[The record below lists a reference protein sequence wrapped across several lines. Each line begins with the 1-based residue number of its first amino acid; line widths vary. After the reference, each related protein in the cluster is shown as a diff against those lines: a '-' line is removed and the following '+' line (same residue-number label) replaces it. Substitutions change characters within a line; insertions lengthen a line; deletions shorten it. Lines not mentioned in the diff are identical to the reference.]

1 MSGKKR
7 VFSINNIEEAA
18 VEFFNHLLQ
27 EKPQIPFFVPL
38 ILIAWAIER
47 WVFSFS
53 TWVPLA
59 LAVWYGMYQRKLLV
73 EDLDKKWKRII
84 LNVSPITP
92 LEHCEWL
99 NKLLTEIWSSYFNPK
114 LSIRLSAIVEKR
126 LKLRKPRLLER
137 VELQEFSLGSC
148 PPSLALQGMRWSTVG
163 DQRFMQLGFDW
174 DTNEMS
180 ILLLAKLAKPLI
192 GTARIVINSLHI
204 KGDLLIS
211 PILDGKALLY
221 SFVST
226 PEVRIGIAF
235 GSGGSQSLPATE
247 WPGVS
252 SWLEKL
258 FADTL
263 VKTMVEPRRR
273 CFTLP
278 AVDLR
283 KKAVG
288 GIIYIRVISANKLS
302 RSCFKASRRQQ
313 NGTTNGYSEDNFDD
327 KDLQTF
333 VEVEVEELNRRTDV
347 RLGSTP
353 RWDAP
358 FNMVLHD
365 NTGNL
370 RFNLYESRPNSV
382 KCDYLASCE
391 IKLRHVEDDST
402 IMWAIG
408 PDSGVIAKQ
417 AQFCGDEIEMVV
429 PFEGGQLWREWRIE
443 FHIDSLS
450 CVMLLTALAFCYTLL
465 LKVSIVVKE
474 WQFSDGSHSLN
485 NLRTSSQQSLNGSS
499 NLQLRTGRKL
509 NITVVEG
516 KDLAAK
522 DKAGKFDPYIKLQY
536 GKVVQKTRTSH
547 TPNPVWNQTFEFDE
561 IGGGEYLKVKGFSEE
576 IFGDENIGSAQVNL
590 EGLAEGSVRDVWIP
604 LERVRSGELRLK
616 IEAVRVDDQEGSRG
630 SGSGNGW
637 IELILIEGRDLVAAD
652 LRGTSDPYVRVIY
665 KTLNPQWNQTLEFP
679 DDGSPLILYVK
690 DHNALLPTSS
700 IGECV
705 VDYQMLPPNQTAD
718 KWIPLQGVKRG
729 EIHIKIT
736 RKVPEMQKRQSLD
749 SEPSLSKLHEIPSQI
764 KQMMIKF
771 RSLIED
777 GNLEGLSTTLSE
789 LETLEDTQEGYIV
802 QLETEQMLLLSK
814 IKELGQ
820 EIINSSPSLSRRS
833 SASVN

>member
-1 MSGKKR
+1 MSRNKR
-7 VFSINNIEEAA
+7 VLSVSNIEEGA
-18 VEFFNHLLQ
+18 VKFFNHLLQ
-27 EKPQIPFFVPL
+27 EKPQVPFFIPL

-47 WVFSFS
+47 WVFPFS
-53 TWVPLA
+53 TWVPLI
-59 LAVWYGMYQRKLLV
+59 LAVWATIQYGRYQRKQVV
-73 EDLDKKWKRII
+73 EDLNKKWQRTL
-84 LNVSPITP
+84 LNTSSITP

-99 NKLLTEIWSSYFNPK
+99 NKLLTEIWPNYFNPK
-114 LSIRLSAIVEKR
+114 LSLRLSAIVEKR

-148 PPSLALQGMRWSTVG
+148 PPSLGLQGMRWSTVG
-163 DQRFMQLGFDW
+163 DQRVMQVGFDW

-192 GTARIVINSLHI
+192 GTARIVVNSLHI
-204 KGDLLIS
+204 KGDLLIT

-258 FADTL
+258 FADTM

-273 CFTLP
+273 CFSLP

-288 GIIYIRVISANKLS
+288 GIIYIKVISANKLS
-302 RSCFKASRRQQ
+302 RSCFKAPRRQQ
-313 NGTTNGYSEDNFDD
+313 SGTANVFSEDNFDD

-333 VEVEVEELNRRTDV
+333 VEAEVEELTRRTDV
-347 RLGSTP
+347 RVGSTP

-365 NTGNL
+365 NAGNL
-370 RFNLYESRPNSV
+370 RFNLYESSPGSV

-417 AQFCGDEIEMVV
+417 ALFCGDEIEMVV
-429 PFEGGQLWREWRIE
+429 PFEGANSAE
-443 FHIDSLS
+443 
-450 CVMLLTALAFCYTLL
+450 

-474 WQFSDGSHSLN
+474 WQYSDGSHSLN
-485 NLRTSSQQSLNGSS
+485 NIRASSQQSLNGSS
-499 NLQLRTGRKL
+499 NLQLKTGRKL
-509 NITVVEG
+509 IITVVEG
-516 KDLAAK
+516 RDLATK
-522 DKAGKFDPYIKLQY
+522 DKSGKFDPYVKLQY
-536 GKVVQKTRTSH
+536 GKAIQKTGTAH

-561 IGGGEYLKVKGFSEE
+561 IGDGEYLKVKGFSED
-576 IFGDENIGSAQVNL
+576 IFGDENIGSAHVNL
-590 EGLAEGSVRDVWIP
+590 EGLTDGLARDVWVP
-604 LERVRSGELRLK
+604 LEGVRSGELRLK
-616 IEAVRVDDQEGSRG
+616 IEAYKFEDKEGSRG
-630 SGSGNGW
+630 SALGSGNGW
-637 IELILIEGRDLVAAD
+637 IELVLIEGRDLVAAD
-652 LRGTSDPYVRVIY
+652 LRGTSDPYVRVQYGNLKKRTKVIY
-665 KTLNPQWNQTLEFP
+665 KTLNPRWNQTLEFP
-679 DDGSPLILYVK
+679 DDGSRLELHVK

-700 IGECV
+700 IGDCV
-705 VDYQMLPPNQTAD
+705 VEYQRLPLNQMAD

-729 EIHIKIT
+729 EIHIQIT
-736 RKVPEMQKRQSLD
+736 RKAPEIQRRNSLD
-749 SEPSLSKLHEIPSQI
+749 SEPSLSKLHEIPNQI
-764 KQMMIKF
+764 KQMMIKC
-771 RSLIED
+771 RSMIDD

-789 LETLEDTQEGYIV
+789 LETLEDTQGGYIV

-820 EIINSSPSLSRRS
+820 EIISSSHSLSSRYS
-833 SASVN
+833 SESGN

>member
-1 MSGKKR
+1 MSRKKR
-7 VFSINNIEEAA
+7 VFSIENIEE
-18 VEFFNHLLQ
+18 VSVDFFNYLLQ
-27 EKPQIPFFVPL
+27 EKPKIPFFIPF
-38 ILIAWAIER
+38 ILIALAIEK

-59 LAVWYGMYQRKLLV
+59 LAVWATMQYGRYQRKLLV

-84 LNVSPITP
+84 LNNSPITP

-99 NKLLTEIWSSYFNPK
+99 NKLLTEIWPNYFSPK
-114 LSIRLSAIVEKR
+114 LSSRLKAIVEKR

-148 PPSLALQGMRWSTVG
+148 PPSLALQGMRWSTIG
-163 DQRFMQLGFDW
+163 DQRVMQLGLDW

-180 ILLLAKLAKPLI
+180 ILMLAKLAKPLM
-192 GTARIVINSLHI
+192 GTARIVISALHI
-204 KGDLLIS
+204 KGDLILT

-221 SFVST
+221 SFVSA
-226 PEVRIGIAF
+226 PEVRVGVAF

-258 FADTL
+258 FTDTL

-288 GIIYIRVISANKLS
+288 GIIYVRVISANKLS
-302 RSCFKASRRQQ
+302 WSSFKTSRRQQ
-313 NGTTNGYSEDNFDD
+313 NGTNSCSSSSEDFFDD
-327 KDLQTF
+327 NDLHTF
-333 VEVEVEELNRRTDV
+333 VEVEIEELTRRTDI

-358 FNMVLHD
+358 FNMVMHD
-365 NTGNL
+365 NSGTL
-370 RFNLYESRPNSV
+370 RFNLYECIPNNV
-382 KCDYLASCE
+382 KCDYLGSCE

-402 IMWAIG
+402 IMWAVG
-408 PDSGVIAKQ
+408 LDSGVIAKR
-417 AQFCGDEIEMVV
+417 AQICGDEIEMVV
-429 PFEGGQLWREWRIE
+429 PFEGANCGE
-443 FHIDSLS
+443 
-450 CVMLLTALAFCYTLL
+450 

-474 WQFSDGSHSLN
+474 WQFSDGTHSLN
-485 NLRTSSQQSLNGSS
+485 KLRNNSQQSLNGSS
-499 NLQLRTGRKL
+499 NLQLKTGKKL
-509 NITVVEG
+509 NITVIEG
-516 KDLAAK
+516 KDLAAAK
-522 DKAGKFDPYIKLQY
+522 DKYGKFDPYIKLQY
-536 GKVVQKTRTSH
+536 GKVIQKTKTSH
-547 TPNPVWNQTFEFDE
+547 TPNPVWNQAYEFDE
-561 IGGGEYLKVKGFSEE
+561 IGGGEYLKLKVFTEE
-576 IFGDENIGSAQVNL
+576 LFGDENIGSAQVNL
-590 EGLAEGSVRDVWIP
+590 EGLVDGSVRDVWIP
-604 LERVRSGELRLK
+604 LERVRSGEIRLK
-616 IEAVRVDDQEGSRG
+616 IEAVKADDQEGSMR

-637 IELILIEGRDLVAAD
+637 IELVLIEGRDLVAAD
-652 LRGTSDPYVRVIY
+652 LRGTSDPYVRVHYGNFKKRTKVIY
-665 KTLNPQWNQTLEFP
+665 KTLTPQWNQTLEFP

-690 DHNALLPTSS
+690 DYNALLPTSS

-705 VDYQMLPPNQTAD
+705 VEYQRLPPNQMAD

-729 EIHIKIT
+729 EIHIQIT
-736 RKVPEMQKRQSLD
+736 RKVPEMQRRQSIN
-749 SEPSLSKLHEIPSQI
+749 SEPSLSKLHQIPTQI

-777 GNLEGLSTTLSE
+777 GNLEGLSATLSE
-789 LETLEDTQEGYIV
+789 LETLEDTQEGYV
-802 QLETEQMLLLSK
+802 SQLETDQILLFSK

-820 EIINSSPSLSRRS
+820 EIINSSPSLSRRNS
-833 SASVN
+833 ESAN

>member
-1 MSGKKR
+1 MSRKKR
-7 VFSINNIEEAA
+7 GLLFNIEEVA
-18 VEFFNHLLQ
+18 VDFFFNHLLK
-27 EKPQIPFFVPL
+27 EKPSIPFFIPL
-38 ILIAWAIER
+38 LLVAWAIEK
-47 WVFSFS
+47 WMFSFS
-53 TWVPLA
+53 TWVPILLVMWIA
-59 LAVWYGMYQRKLLV
+59 IQYGRYQRKLLV
-73 EDLDKKWKRII
+73 EDLDKKWQRII
-84 LNVSPITP
+84 LNTSPITP

-99 NKLLTEIWSSYFNPK
+99 NKLLTEIWSSHYNPK

-126 LKLRKPRLLER
+126 LKLRKPRLIER

-148 PPSLALQGMRWSTVG
+148 PPSVGLQGMRWSTIG
-163 DQRFMQLGFDW
+163 DQRVLQLGLDW

-180 ILLLAKLAKPLI
+180 ILMLAKLAKPLI

-204 KGDLLIS
+204 KGDLLFT

-258 FADTL
+258 FTDTL

-288 GIIYIRVISANKLS
+288 GIIYIRVISASKLS
-302 RSCFKASRRQQ
+302 RSCFKGGSRRPQ
-313 NGTTNGYSEDNFDD
+313 NGTTNSFSVDSFDD

-333 VEVEVEELNRRTDV
+333 VEVEVGDLIRRTDV

-370 RFNLYESRPNSV
+370 RFNLYESHPNNI

-391 IKLRHVEDDST
+391 IKMRHVEDDST
-402 IMWAIG
+402 IFWAIG

-417 AQFCGDEIEMVV
+417 AQFCGDEVEMMV
-429 PFEGGQLWREWRIE
+429 PFEGANPGE
-443 FHIDSLS
+443 
-450 CVMLLTALAFCYTLL
+450 

-474 WQFSDGSHSLN
+474 WQYSDGTHSLN
-485 NLRTSSQQSLNGSS
+485 SLRSSSQSSVSGSS
-499 NLQLRTGRKL
+499 NIQLRTGRKL
-509 NITVVEG
+509 NITVMEG

-522 DKAGKFDPYIKLQY
+522 DKSGKFDPYVKLQY
-536 GKVVQKTRTSH
+536 GKTVLKTKTAHGS
-547 TPNPVWNQTFEFDE
+547 NPVWNQTFEFDE
-561 IGGGEYLKVKGFSEE
+561 VSGGDYLKVKGFSEE
-576 IFGDENIGSAQVNL
+576 IFGDENIGSANVNL
-590 EGLAEGSVRDVWIP
+590 EGLVDGTVRDVWIP
-604 LERVRSGELRLK
+604 LERVRSGELRLQ
-616 IEAVRVDDQEGSRG
+616 IQAVRLEDQEGSNSRG
-630 SGSGNGW
+630 SAPGPANGW
-637 IELILIEGRDLVAAD
+637 IELVLIEGRDLVAAD
-652 LRGTSDPYVRVIY
+652 LRGTSDPFVRVQYGNIKKKTKVIY
-665 KTLNPQWNQTLEFP
+665 KTLNPQWNQTLEFL
-679 DDGSPLILYVK
+679 DDGSPLVLYVK
-690 DHNALLPTSS
+690 DHNALLAASS

-705 VDYQMLPPNQTAD
+705 VEYQRLPPNETAD

-729 EIHIKIT
+729 EIHIQIT
-736 RKVPEMQKRQSLD
+736 RKVPELQKRNSID
-749 SEPSLSKLHEIPSQI
+749 SEPSLSKLHQIPNQI

-777 GNLEGLSTTLSE
+777 GNLDGLSEALSE

-802 QLETEQMLLLSK
+802 QLETEQMMLLSK
-814 IKELGQ
+814 IRELGQ
-820 EIINSSPSLSRRS
+820 EMINSSPSMSRRS
-833 SASVN
+833 SGSGS

>member
-1 MSGKKR
+1 MSLKKR
-7 VFSINNIEEAA
+7 ALSINIEEAA
-18 VEFFNHLLQ
+18 VDFFNHLLQ
-27 EKPQIPFFVPL
+27 EKPRIPVFIPL

-47 WVFSFS
+47 WVFSAS

-59 LAVWYGMYQRKLLV
+59 LAVWTTIQYGRYQRKLLV

-99 NKLLTEIWSSYFNPK
+99 NKLLTEVWSNYFNPK
-114 LSIRLSAIVEKR
+114 FSIRISAIVE
-126 LKLRKPRLLER
+126 ER

-148 PPSLALQGMRWSTVG
+148 PPSLALQGMRWSTIG
-163 DQRFMQLGFDW
+163 DQRFLQLGFDW

-204 KGDLLIS
+204 KGDLLAS

-226 PEVRIGIAF
+226 PEVRIGVAF

-258 FADTL
+258 FTDTL
-263 VKTMVEPRRR
+263 AKTMVEPRRR

-302 RSCFKASRRQQ
+302 RSCFKTSRRQP
-313 NGTTNGYSEDNFDD
+313 NGTSNGCSEDNFDD

-333 VEVEVEELNRRTDV
+333 VEVEIEELTRRTDV

-365 NTGNL
+365 NAGTL
-370 RFNLYESRPNSV
+370 RFNLHESSPNNV
-382 KCDYLASCE
+382 RCDYLASCE

-417 AQFCGDEIEMVV
+417 AQFCGEEIEMVV
-429 PFEGGQLWREWRIE
+429 PFEGSNSGE
-443 FHIDSLS
+443 
-450 CVMLLTALAFCYTLL
+450 

-474 WQFSDGSHSLN
+474 WQYSDGSHSLN
-485 NLRTSSQQSLNGSS
+485 SLRSSSSQQSINGSP
-499 NLQLRTGRKL
+499 NFQLRTGRKI
-509 NITVVEG
+509 NVTVVEG

-522 DKAGKFDPYIKLQY
+522 DKSGKFDPYIKLQY
-536 GKVVQKTRTSH
+536 GKVVQKTRTVH
-547 TPNPVWNQTFEFDE
+547 TPNPAWNQTFEFDE
-561 IGGGEYLKVKGFSEE
+561 IGGGEYLKIKGFSEE
-576 IFGDENIGSAQVNL
+576 IFGDENIGSAHVNL
-590 EGLAEGSVRDVWIP
+590 EGLVEGSVRDVWIP
-604 LERVRSGELRLK
+604 LERVRSGELRLQ
-616 IEAVRVDDQEGSRG
+616 ISIRADDQEGSRG
-630 SGSGNGW
+630 SGLGLGNGW
-637 IELILIEGRDLVAAD
+637 IELVLIEGRGLVAAD
-652 LRGTSDPYVRVIY
+652 VRGTSDPFVRVIY

-679 DDGSPLILYVK
+679 DDGSQLMLYVK

-705 VDYQMLPPNQTAD
+705 VEYQRLPPNQTAD

-729 EIHIKIT
+729 EIHIQIT

-749 SEPSLSKLHEIPSQI
+749 SEPSLSKLHQIPNQI

-771 RSLIED
+771 RSFIED
-777 GNLEGLSTTLSE
+777 GNLEGLSATLSE

-833 SASVN
+833 YSIGN

>member
-1 MSGKKR
+1 MSRKKR

-27 EKPQIPFFVPL
+27 EKPRIPFFVPL

-114 LSIRLSAIVEKR
+114 LSIRLSAIVE
-126 LKLRKPRLLER
+126 ER

-163 DQRFMQLGFDW
+163 DQRVMQLGFDW

-204 KGDLLIS
+204 KGDLLIT

-429 PFEGGQLWREWRIE
+429 PFEGANSGEVINHSEWRIE
-443 FHIDSLS
+443 FHIDNLS
-450 CVMLLTALAFCYTLL
+450 GVMLLTALAFCYTLL

-474 WQFSDGSHSLN
+474 WQFSDGSYSLN

-749 SEPSLSKLHEIPSQI
+749 SEPSLSKLHKIPSQI

>member
-1 MSGKKR
+1 MSVKKR
-7 VFSINNIEEAA
+7 AFSINIEEAA
-18 VEFFNHLLQ
+18 VDFFNHLLQ
-27 EKPQIPFFVPL
+27 EKPRIPVFVPL

-47 WVFSFS
+47 WVFSAS

-59 LAVWYGMYQRKLLV
+59 LAVWTTIQYGRYQRKLLV

-99 NKLLTEIWSSYFNPK
+99 NKLLTEVWSNYFNPK
-114 LSIRLSAIVEKR
+114 FSIRISAIVEKR

-148 PPSLALQGMRWSTVG
+148 PPSLALQGMRWSTIG
-163 DQRFMQLGFDW
+163 DQRFLQLGFDW

-204 KGDLLIS
+204 KGDLLAS

-226 PEVRIGIAF
+226 PEVRIGVAF

-258 FADTL
+258 FTDTL
-263 VKTMVEPRRR
+263 AKTMVEPRRR

-302 RSCFKASRRQQ
+302 RSCFKTCRRQP
-313 NGTTNGYSEDNFDD
+313 NGTSNGCSEDNFDD

-333 VEVEVEELNRRTDV
+333 VEVEIEELTRRTDV

-365 NTGNL
+365 NAGTL
-370 RFNLYESRPNSV
+370 RFNLYESCPNNV
-382 KCDYLASCE
+382 RCDYLASCE

-417 AQFCGDEIEMVV
+417 AQFCGEEIEMVV
-429 PFEGGQLWREWRIE
+429 PFEGHNSGE
-443 FHIDSLS
+443 
-450 CVMLLTALAFCYTLL
+450 
-465 LKVSIVVKE
+465 LKVSVVVKE
-474 WQFSDGSHSLN
+474 WQYSDGSHSLN
-485 NLRTSSQQSLNGSS
+485 SLRSSSSQQSINGSP
-499 NLQLRTGRKL
+499 NFQLRTGRKI
-509 NITVVEG
+509 NVTVVEG

-522 DKAGKFDPYIKLQY
+522 DKSGKFDPYIKLQY
-536 GKVVQKTRTSH
+536 GKVVQKTRTVH

-561 IGGGEYLKVKGFSEE
+561 IGGGEYLKLKGFSEE
-576 IFGDENIGSAQVNL
+576 IFGDENIGSAHVNL
-590 EGLAEGSVRDVWIP
+590 EGLVEGSVRDVWIP
-604 LERVRSGELRLK
+604 LERVRSGELRLQ
-616 IEAVRVDDQEGSRG
+616 ISVRADDQEGSKG
-630 SGSGNGW
+630 SGLGLGNGW
-637 IELILIEGRDLVAAD
+637 IELVLIEGRDLVAAD
-652 LRGTSDPYVRVIY
+652 VRGTSDPFVRVHYGNFKKKTKVIY
-665 KTLNPQWNQTLEFP
+665 KTLNPQWNQTLEFA
-679 DDGSPLILYVK
+679 DDGSQLMLYVK

-705 VDYQMLPPNQTAD
+705 VEYQRLPPNQMAD

-729 EIHIKIT
+729 EIHIQIT

-749 SEPSLSKLHEIPSQI
+749 SEPSLSKLHQIPIQI

-771 RSLIED
+771 RSFIED

-833 SASVN
+833 SSTGN